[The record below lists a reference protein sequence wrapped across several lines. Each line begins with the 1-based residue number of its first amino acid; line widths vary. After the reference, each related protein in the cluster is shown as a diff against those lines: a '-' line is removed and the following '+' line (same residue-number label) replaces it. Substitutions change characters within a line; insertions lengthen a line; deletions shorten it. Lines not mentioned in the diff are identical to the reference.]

1 MGLLLILLLFAQ
13 SPEQDSFYFRALR
26 AGGISIDEMTPTVL
40 SPLREE
46 DVPRSCPERMVVCTS
61 KEGYARWVRP
71 FLDALR
77 PVAFEAGEGGG
88 VRREAC
94 RRIERAFAELDG
106 AALGEVK
113 RPVVRVLF
121 KHYPRDLP
129 GGRAVTLHATIYSVP
144 DLFFDAKLVEATNA
158 VRQGDE
164 PRPVPGALLDVRKTW
179 LLGKA
184 GPRLV
189 EASIEATTEVRNF
202 PRGPRLG
209 ALLED
214 ASVRHLAQDEVSMAH
229 FEMYAGDRAGL
240 AWFDRACEGP
250 PDPLAIA
257 YAIPFSGDGKA
268 TLERE
273 PLDAALVKR
282 VLEICA
288 RA

>member
-1 MGLLLILLLFAQ
+1 MRLLLLLLALGA
-13 SPEQDSFYFRALR
+13 EQQSFYFRTLR

-40 SPLREE
+40 SPLAEE

-94 RRIERAFAELDG
+94 RRIERVFAELD
-106 AALGEVK
+106 AAASGEAK

-129 GGRAVTLHATIYSVP
+129 GGRGVTLHATVYSVP

-158 VRQGDE
+158 L
-164 PRPVPGALLDVRKTW
+164 RPGATARTVEGALLDVRKTW

-189 EASIEATTEVRNF
+189 EASIETTTDVRNF

-209 ALLED
+209 ELLGD
-214 ASVRHLAQDEVSMAH
+214 ASVEHLARDEVSMAH
-229 FEMYAGDRAGL
+229 FEMYGGDRAGL
-240 AWFDRACEGP
+240 AWFDRAREGP
-250 PDPLAIA
+250 ADPVAIA
-257 YAIPFSGDGKA
+257 YTIPFSGAEKA
-268 TLERE
+268 SLERE
-273 PLDAALVKR
+273 PLEEALAKR
-282 VLEICA
+282 LLAICA